1 MKPSRFAGMLLC
13 AAAFFTSSSVSA
25 FPEYEPGTEQILVY
39 TRTAEPNSYPDGL
52 ARSVHFAR
60 SVDGK
65 HFTAMNENYGIL
77 FAKGTLTEQNTIRP
91 KCVKNPVIFPMKDG
105 GYGVMA
111 VRTNEDGTPDEESKG
126 KVLLWTTKDL
136 IHFSEQVLVDMG
148 TTEQIGFIEHIGLPS
163 GYYSYYTFEWQ
174 SEFGK
179 PYSTEITDFST
190 PGKTNGLRDDVEMEL
205 AEPLEILEPNG
216 ANFLEDNSPR
226 RVSVPRAL
234 ADRAALHWGHLVSV
248 AARVPENVLVASA
261 DELAKVKAE
270 IVYSD
275 GSTTVKPVKWDASNV
290 QFDKPGKYEITGTVQ
305 NESYGFP
312 LARAWGDPVVFKWD
326 GKFYFIATTDARN
339 NIGLYVR
346 EADNPH
352 DLFADGVKEHLILD
366 KDEARQ
372 LIQTF
377 WAPEFHVIGDDLYIL
392 FAVGPRSWGPQ
403 CHYMKLKKGASI
415 IDPASWEDPVKILKA
430 DGKGVG
436 DGGISLDMTYIKAGG
451 KSYYVWSY
459 RVGIG
464 SPRDTGSMLYIA
476 TVDEKN
482 PGVLTSDPVQLSRP
496 LYGWENVRGTINN
509 EGPYSFNANGKVY
522 LTFSGGDA
530 GGYTYALGLLT
541 ADENANLLD
550 LKSWT
555 KSNAPVLSFYS
566 VPNKW
571 GPGHNSFFMD
581 DFGNLMIAYHGET
594 SLRGRERCVG
604 IHRVHFNIDGEPVFN
619 MSAERDLDPAL
630 AQVKT
635 TVVTPGA
642 EDLLNPAAQSAP
654 ETPAGRPGRR
664 RQPQRQ

>member
-1 MKPSRFAGMLLC
+1 MKSFRLACMTLF
-13 AAAFFTSSSVSA
+13 AAAFCASTAVSA
-25 FPEYEPGTEQILVY
+25 FPEYDPGSEQILVY

-60 SVDGK
+60 SSDGK

-77 FAKGTLTEQNTIRP
+77 FAKGTLSEQNTIRP
-91 KCVKNPVIFPMKDG
+91 KCVKNPIIFPMKDG
-105 GYGVMA
+105 GYGIMA

-148 TTEQIGFIEHIGLPS
+148 TTEQIGYIEHIGLPS

-179 PYSTEITDFST
+179 PYSTEITDFGT
-190 PGKTNGLRDDVEMEL
+190 PGKTTGLRDDVEMEL
-205 AEPLEILEPNG
+205 EEPLEILEPNG
-216 ANFLEDNSPR
+216 VGFLENNSPR
-226 RVSVPRAL
+226 RVFVPRSL
-234 ADRAALHWGHLVSV
+234 ADRAAQHWGHLVSV
-248 AARVPENVLVASA
+248 AARVPENVLAASA
-261 DELAKVKAE
+261 DDLAKVKAE

-275 GSTTVKPVKWDASNV
+275 GSTSVKPVKWDASNV
-290 QFDKPGKYEITGTVQ
+290 QFDKPGKYEVTGTVQ

-415 IDPASWEDPVKILKA
+415 IDPASWEDPVKILKK

-459 RVGIG
+459 RRGIG
-464 SPRDTGSMLYIA
+464 SPRDTGSMLYIG
-476 TVDEKN
+476 TIDEKN
-482 PGVLTSDPVQLSRP
+482 PGVLTSEPVLLSRP

-509 EGPYSFNANGKVY
+509 EGPYAFKANGKVY
-522 LTFSGGDA
+522 LTYSGGDA

-541 ADENANLLD
+541 ADENADLLD
-550 LKSWT
+550 LASWT
-555 KSNAPVLSFYS
+555 KSQAPVLSFYS
-566 VPNKW
+566 IPGKF
-571 GPGHNSFFMD
+571 GPGHNAFFTGD
-581 DFGNLMIAYHGET
+581 DGEVYTSVHARPYDEIIGDPLYDPNRHAYILRVRFENGLPAF
-594 SLRGRERCVG
+594 SLR
-604 IHRVHFNIDGEPVFN
+604 D
-619 MSAERDLDPAL
+619 
-630 AQVKT
+630 QVR
-635 TVVTPGA
+635 A
-642 EDLLNPAAQSAP
+642 
-654 ETPAGRPGRR
+654 
-664 RQPQRQ
+664 

>member
-1 MKPSRFAGMLLC
+1 MKKARFACMTLC
-13 AAAFFTSSSVSA
+13 AAALCTSAAVSA
-25 FPEYEPGTEQILVY
+25 FPEYEPGSEQILVY
-39 TRTAEPNSYPDGL
+39 TREARRDSYPDGL
-52 ARSVHFAR
+52 ARSIHFAR

-65 HFTAMNENYGIL
+65 NFTAMNENYGIL
-77 FAKGTLTEQNTIRP
+77 FAKGTLSEQNTIRP
-91 KCVKNPVIFPMKDG
+91 KCVKNPVIFPLKDG
-105 GYGVMA
+105 GYGIIA

-148 TTEQIGFIEHIGLPS
+148 TTEQIGYFEDIVPPEKDGS
-163 GYYSYYTFEWQ
+163 RSYYAFTWR
-174 SEFGK
+174 SESGER
-179 PYSTEITDFST
+179 YQTDITDFGT
-190 PGKTNGLRDDVEMEL
+190 PGKTNGPHEVFEGKQVPPTWIM
-205 AEPLEILEPNG
+205 EPNG
-216 ANFLEDNSPR
+216 VNLLDHISPR
-226 RVSVPRAL
+226 RVFVPRSL
-234 ADRAALHWGHLVSV
+234 ADRAALHWGHLVSI
-248 AARVPENVLVASA
+248 AARVPENVVARSA
-261 DELAKVKAE
+261 DELAKAKAE

-275 GSTTVKPVKWDASNV
+275 GSTSVKPVKWDASNV
-290 QFDKPGKYEITGTVQ
+290 DFSRKGKYEITGTVQ

-312 LARAWGDPVVFKWD
+312 LARAWGDPVIFKWD

-346 EADNPH
+346 EADDPH
-352 DLFADGVKEHLILD
+352 GLFADGVKEHLILD
-366 KDEARQ
+366 RDERRQ

-415 IDPASWEDPVKILKA
+415 IDPASWEDPVKILKK

-476 TVDEKN
+476 TIDEKN
-482 PGVLTSDPVQLSRP
+482 PGVLTSDPVLLSRP

-509 EGPYSFNANGKVY
+509 EGPYAFKANGKVY
-522 LTFSGGDA
+522 LTYSGGDA
-530 GGYTYALGLLT
+530 GGYTYAVGLLT
-541 ADENANLLD
+541 ADENADLLD
-550 LKSWT
+550 LASWT

-566 VPNKW
+566 VPGKW
-571 GPGHNSFFMD
+571 GPGHNAFFVD
-581 DFGNLMIAYHGET
+581 DFGNLMISYHGET
-594 SLRGRERCVG
+594 SLRGRERCAA
-604 IHRVHFNIDGEPVFN
+604 IHRVHFNVDGEPVFN

-635 TVVTPGA
+635 TVVIP
-642 EDLLNPAAQSAP
+642 
-654 ETPAGRPGRR
+654 
-664 RQPQRQ
+664 

>member
-1 MKPSRFAGMLLC
+1 MKKLNFAGMALC
-13 AAAFFTSSSVSA
+13 AAAFFTSAAASA
-25 FPEYEPGTEQILVY
+25 FPEYDPGSEDVLVY
-39 TRTAEPNSYPDGL
+39 TREAKRDSYPDGL
-52 ARSVHFAR
+52 ARSIHFAR
-60 SVDGK
+60 STDGIN
-65 HFTAMNENYGIL
+65 FTALNENYGIL
-77 FAKGTLTEQNTIRP
+77 FAKATLSPENTIRP
-91 KCVKNPVIFPMKDG
+91 KCVKDPVIFPLKDG
-105 GYGVMA
+105 GYGIMA
-111 VRTNEDGTPDEESKG
+111 IRTNENGTPDEESKG

-136 IHFSEQVLVDMG
+136 IHFSEQVLFDLG
-148 TTEQIGFIEHIGLPS
+148 TEKYVTSLCDVKRYGKSYSIGWGS
-163 GYYSYYTFEWQ
+163 DDGYYATKTDDLKTAINTSVPMIMDRPSLQEIRIQ
-174 SEFGK
+174 IQK
-179 PYSTEITDFST
+179 PEGMILNDGGYSYST
-190 PGKTNGLRDDVEMEL
+190 
-205 AEPLEILEPNG
+205 
-216 ANFLEDNSPR
+216 
-226 RVSVPRAL
+226 VSVPHSL

-248 AARVPENVLVASA
+248 AARVPENVLAASA
-261 DELAKVKAE
+261 DDLAKVKAE

-275 GSTTVKPVKWDASNV
+275 GSTSLKQVKWDASGVDFSN
-290 QFDKPGKYEITGTVQ
+290 PGGKYEVTGTVQ

-326 GKFYFIATTDARN
+326 GKYYFIATTDARN

-352 DLFADGVKEHLILD
+352 DLFAEGVKEHLILD

-415 IDPASWEDPVKILKA
+415 IDPASWEDPVKILKK

-522 LTFSGGDA
+522 LTYSGGDA

-541 ADENANLLD
+541 ADENADLLD
-550 LKSWT
+550 LASWT
-555 KSNAPVLSFYS
+555 KSQAPVLSFYS
-566 VPNKW
+566 IPGKF
-571 GPGHNSFFMD
+571 GPGHNAFFMD
-581 DFGNLMIAYHGET
+581 DYGNLMISYHGET
-594 SLRGRERCVG
+594 SIRGRERCVA
-604 IHRVHFNIDGEPVFN
+604 IHRVHFNIQGEPVFN

-630 AQVKT
+630 ANVKT
-635 TVVTPGA
+635 TVIV
-642 EDLLNPAAQSAP
+642 P
-654 ETPAGRPGRR
+654 EKK
-664 RQPQRQ
+664 

>member
-1 MKPSRFAGMLLC
+1 MKTSAFAGMVLC
-13 AAAFFTSSSVSA
+13 AAAFFTSAAVSA
-25 FPEYEPGTEQILVY
+25 FPEYDPGSEQILVY
-39 TRTAEPNSYPDGL
+39 TREAQRDSYPDGL
-52 ARSVHFAR
+52 ARSVHIAR

-65 HFTAMNENYGIL
+65 NFTAMNGNYGIL
-77 FAKGTLTEQNTIRP
+77 FAKATISPENTIRP
-91 KCVKNPVIFPMKDG
+91 KCVKDPIIFPLKDG
-105 GYGVMA
+105 GYGIMA
-111 VRTNEDGTPDEESKG
+111 IRTNENGTPDEESKG

-136 IHFSEQVLVDMG
+136 IHFSDEVLVDMG
-148 TTEQIGFIEHIGLPS
+148 TTEQIGSFRDITAPS
-163 GYYSYYTFEWQ
+163 KTYSQYAIRWR
-174 SEFGK
+174 SESGEK
-179 PYSTEITDFST
+179 YETIITDFST
-190 PGKTNGLRDDVEMEL
+190 PGKTHGPYEVFKDGM
-205 AEPLEILEPNG
+205 APSWILEPNG
-216 ANFLEDNSPR
+216 VGLLENNSPR
-226 RVSVPRAL
+226 RVFVPRAL
-234 ADRAALHWGHLVSV
+234 ADRAAQHWGHLVSV
-248 AARVPENVLVASA
+248 AARVPETVLAGSA

-270 IVYSD
+270 VVYSD
-275 GSTTVKPVKWDASNV
+275 GSTTVKPVKWDVSGV
-290 QFDKPGKYEITGTVQ
+290 DFDKPGKYEITGTVQ

-312 LARAWGDPVVFKWD
+312 LARAWGDPVVFKWN

-346 EADNPH
+346 EADDPH
-352 DLFADGVKEHLILD
+352 GLFAEGVKEHLILD
-366 KDEARQ
+366 RDEARQ

-459 RVGIG
+459 RRGIG

-482 PGVLTSDPVQLSRP
+482 PGVLTSEPVLLSRP

-541 ADENANLLD
+541 ADENADLLD

-555 KSNAPVLSFYS
+555 KSSAPVLSFYS

-619 MSAERDLDPAL
+619 MSAERDLDPSL

-635 TVVTPGA
+635 TVVV
-642 EDLLNPAAQSAP
+642 S
-654 ETPAGRPGRR
+654 GR
-664 RQPQRQ
+664 

>member
-1 MKPSRFAGMLLC
+1 MKISRFAGMMLC
-13 AAAFFTSSSVSA
+13 AASFCTSTAVSA
-25 FPEYEPGTEQILVY
+25 FPEYDPGSDQILVY

-60 SVDGK
+60 STDGK

-77 FAKGTLTEQNTIRP
+77 FAKGTLAEQNTIRP
-91 KCVKNPVIFPMKDG
+91 KCVKDPVIFPLKDG
-105 GYGVMA
+105 GYGIMA
-111 VRTNEDGTPDEESKG
+111 IRTNENGTPDEESKG

-136 IHFSEQVLVDMG
+136 IHFSEQVLFDLNSQEEAVAFLSVSPTSDG
-148 TTEQIGFIEHIGLPS
+148 SNYRIFWKTAS
-163 GYYSYYTFEWQ
+163 GKF
-174 SEFGK
+174 FC
-179 PYSTEITDFST
+179 TDTPDFKA
-190 PGKTNGLRDDVEMEL
+190 PGKTDGPIMFRL
-205 AEPLEILEPNG
+205 APKPEINAPEGMVPNNDTG
-216 ANFLEDNSPR
+216 YST
-226 RVSVPRAL
+226 VSVPRSVV
-234 ADRAALHWGHLVSV
+234 DRAALHWGHLVSV
-248 AARVPENVLVASA
+248 AARVPENVLAASA

-275 GSTTVKPVKWDASNV
+275 GSTVVKPVKWDTSNV

-312 LARAWGDPVVFKWD
+312 LARAWGDPVIFKWD

-415 IDPASWEDPVKILKA
+415 IDPASWEDPVKILKK

-436 DGGISLDMTYIKAGG
+436 DGGISLDMTYLKAGG

-482 PGVLTSDPVQLSRP
+482 PGVLTSEPVQLSRP

-541 ADENANLLD
+541 ADENADLLD

-566 VPNKW
+566 VPNRW
-571 GPGHNSFFMD
+571 GPGHNAFFMD
-581 DFGNLMIAYHGET
+581 DFGNLMISYHGET
-594 SLRGRERCVG
+594 SLRARERCVA
-604 IHRVHFNIDGEPVFN
+604 IHRVHFNVDGEPVFN
-619 MSAERDLDPAL
+619 MSADRDLDPSL

-642 EDLLNPAAQSAP
+642 ENLLNVPAQSAP
-654 ETPAGRPGRR
+654 ETPGGRPGRR
-664 RQPQRQ
+664 RQQQ

>member
-1 MKPSRFAGMLLC
+1 M
-13 AAAFFTSSSVSA
+13 
-25 FPEYEPGTEQILVY
+25 
-39 TRTAEPNSYPDGL
+39 
-52 ARSVHFAR
+52 
-60 SVDGK
+60 
-65 HFTAMNENYGIL
+65 
-77 FAKGTLTEQNTIRP
+77 
-91 KCVKNPVIFPMKDG
+91 KNPIIFPMKDG
-105 GYGVMA
+105 GYGIMA
-111 VRTNEDGTPDEESKG
+111 VRTNENGTPDEESKG

-136 IHFSEQVLVDMG
+136 IHFSEQVLFDMG
-148 TTEQIGFIEHIGLPS
+148 AEKHVTSLCGVQRLKDGQSYSIGWGSDDEYYATVTDDLKTAIRTSVPMLMDRPSLEEIRIQIQKPEGMVLNDG
-163 GYYSYYTFEWQ
+163 GYSY
-174 SEFGK
+174 
-179 PYSTEITDFST
+179 ST
-190 PGKTNGLRDDVEMEL
+190 
-205 AEPLEILEPNG
+205 
-216 ANFLEDNSPR
+216 
-226 RVSVPRAL
+226 VSVPRSL

-248 AARVPENVLVASA
+248 AARVPENVLAASS
-261 DELAKVKAE
+261 DDLATVKAE
-270 IVYSD
+270 LVYSD
-275 GSTTVKPVKWDASNV
+275 GSTSVKPVKWDASNV

-305 NESYGFP
+305 NESYGCP

-415 IDPASWEDPVKILKA
+415 IDPASWEDPVKILKK

-436 DGGISLDMTYIKAGG
+436 DGGISLDMTYLKAGG

-522 LTFSGGDA
+522 LTYSGGDA

-541 ADENANLLD
+541 ADENADLLD

-581 DFGNLMIAYHGET
+581 DYGNLMIAYHGET

-604 IHRVHFNIDGEPVFN
+604 IHRVHFNVDGEPVFN

-642 EDLLNPAAQSAP
+642 EELLNAPAQSAQDQATRP
-654 ETPAGRPGRR
+654 GGPGRR

>member
-1 MKPSRFAGMLLC
+1 MKSFHFAGMILC
-13 AAAFFTSSSVSA
+13 AAAFLTSAAVSA
-25 FPEYEPGTEQILVY
+25 FPEYDPGKEDVLVY
-39 TRTAEPNSYPDGL
+39 TREAQRDSYPDGL

-60 SVDGK
+60 STDGK
-65 HFTAMNENYGIL
+65 NFTPMNENYGIL
-77 FAKGTLTEQNTIRP
+77 FAKATLSEQNTIRP
-91 KCVKNPVIFPMKDG
+91 KCVKNPIIFPLKDG
-105 GYGVMA
+105 GYGIMA
-111 VRTNEDGTPDEESKG
+111 IRTNENGTPDEESKG

-136 IHFSEQVLVDMG
+136 IHFSEQVLFDLNTQEEVTAFLSVSPTSDGSNYRIFWKTANGRFFCTDTPDFRSVTKTDGPIM
-148 TTEQIGFIEHIGLPS
+148 FRLMP
-163 GYYSYYTFEWQ
+163 
-174 SEFGK
+174 K
-179 PYSTEITDFST
+179 PEINSPEGMVPNNDTGYST
-190 PGKTNGLRDDVEMEL
+190 
-205 AEPLEILEPNG
+205 
-216 ANFLEDNSPR
+216 
-226 RVSVPRAL
+226 VSVPRSVV
-234 ADRAALHWGHLVSV
+234 DRAALHWGHLVSV
-248 AARVPENVLVASA
+248 AARVPETILAGSA

-270 IVYSD
+270 VVYSD

-312 LARAWGDPVVFKWD
+312 LARAWGDPVIFKWD

-415 IDPASWEDPVKILKA
+415 IDPASWEDPVKIMKM

-459 RVGIG
+459 RRGIG

-476 TVDEKN
+476 TIDEKN
-482 PGVLTSDPVQLSRP
+482 PGVLTSEPVLLSRP

-541 ADENANLLD
+541 ADENADLLD

-566 VPNKW
+566 VPNRW
-571 GPGHNSFFMD
+571 GPGHNAFFMD
-581 DFGNLMIAYHGET
+581 DFGNLMISYHGET
-594 SLRGRERCVG
+594 SLRARERCVA
-604 IHRVHFNIDGEPVFN
+604 IHRVHFNVDGEPVFN

-630 AQVKT
+630 ANVKT
-635 TVVTPGA
+635 TVIV
-642 EDLLNPAAQSAP
+642 P
-654 ETPAGRPGRR
+654 EKK
-664 RQPQRQ
+664 

>member
-1 MKPSRFAGMLLC
+1 MKLFHFAGMILC
-13 AAAFFTSSSVSA
+13 AAAFLTSTAVSA
-25 FPEYEPGTEQILVY
+25 FPEYDPGSEQILVY

-60 SVDGK
+60 SSDGK

-91 KCVKNPVIFPMKDG
+91 KCVKNPIIFSLKDG

-111 VRTNEDGTPDEESKG
+111 VRTNENGTPDEESKG
-126 KVLLWTTKDL
+126 KALLWTTKDL
-136 IHFSEQVLVDMG
+136 IHFSEQVLFDLNTQEEVTAFLSVSP
-148 TTEQIGFIEHIGLPS
+148 TTDGSNYRIFWKTAS
-163 GYYSYYTFEWQ
+163 GRFFSTDTPDFK
-174 SEFGK
+174 SVTKTDGPIMFRLMPK
-179 PYSTEITDFST
+179 PEINAPEGMVPNNETGYST
-190 PGKTNGLRDDVEMEL
+190 
-205 AEPLEILEPNG
+205 
-216 ANFLEDNSPR
+216 
-226 RVSVPRAL
+226 VSVPRSL

-248 AARVPENVLVASA
+248 AARVPENVLARSA

-275 GSTTVKPVKWDASNV
+275 GSTTVKPVKWDVSGV
-290 QFDKPGKYEITGTVQ
+290 DFSKPGKYEITGAVQ

-312 LARAWGDPVVFKWD
+312 LARAWGDPVIFKWD

-366 KDEARQ
+366 KDESRQ

-459 RVGIG
+459 RRGIG
-464 SPRDTGSMLYIA
+464 SPRDTGSMLYIG
-476 TVDEKN
+476 TIDEKN
-482 PGVLTSDPVQLSRP
+482 PGVLTSEPVLLSRP

-541 ADENANLLD
+541 ADENADLLD

-566 VPNKW
+566 VPNRW
-571 GPGHNSFFMD
+571 GPGHNAFFMD
-581 DFGNLMIAYHGET
+581 DFGNLMISYHGET
-594 SLRGRERCVG
+594 SLRARERCVA
-604 IHRVHFNIDGEPVFN
+604 IHRVHFNAQGEPVFN

-642 EDLLNPAAQSAP
+642 ENLLNAPAQGAQ
-654 ETPAGRPGRR
+654 ETPGARPGRR

>member
-1 MKPSRFAGMLLC
+1 MRTSHFAGAMLC
-13 AAAFFTSSSVSA
+13 AAVFCTSAAVSA
-25 FPEYEPGTEQILVY
+25 FPEYDPGTEQILVY
-39 TRTAEPNSYPDGL
+39 TREAQRDSYPDGL

-60 SVDGK
+60 SSDGK
-65 HFTAMNENYGIL
+65 RFTAMNENYGIL
-77 FAKGTLTEQNTIRP
+77 FAKGTLSEQNTIRP

-111 VRTNEDGTPDEESKG
+111 VRTNEDGTPDEESRG

-136 IHFSEQVLVDMG
+136 IHFSEQVLFDLNTQEEVVAFLGVSPTSDG
-148 TTEQIGFIEHIGLPS
+148 RNYRIFWKTAS
-163 GYYSYYTFEWQ
+163 GRF
-174 SEFGK
+174 FC
-179 PYSTEITDFST
+179 TDTPDFKS
-190 PGKTNGLRDDVEMEL
+190 PGKTDGPIMFRL
-205 AEPLEILEPNG
+205 APKPEINAPEGMVPNNDTG
-216 ANFLEDNSPR
+216 YSTVA
-226 RVSVPRAL
+226 VPRSL

-248 AARVPENVLVASA
+248 AARVPENVLAASA

-270 IVYSD
+270 VVYSD
-275 GSTTVKPVKWDASNV
+275 GSTSVKPVNWDASNV

-312 LARAWGDPVVFKWD
+312 LARAWGDPVIFKWD

-366 KDEARQ
+366 RDERRQ

-476 TVDEKN
+476 TFDEKN

-509 EGPYSFNANGKVY
+509 EGPYSFNANGRVY
-522 LTFSGGDA
+522 LTYSGGDA
-530 GGYTYALGLLT
+530 GGYTYAVGLLT
-541 ADENANLLD
+541 ADENADLLD
-550 LKSWT
+550 LNSWT

-566 VPNKW
+566 VPGKW
-571 GPGHNSFFMD
+571 GPGHNAFFMD
-581 DFGNLMIAYHGET
+581 DLGNLMISYHGET
-594 SLRGRERCVG
+594 SLRGRERCAA

-635 TVVTPGA
+635 TVVV
-642 EDLLNPAAQSAP
+642 
-654 ETPAGRPGRR
+654 PAGK
-664 RQPQRQ
+664 

>member
-1 MKPSRFAGMLLC
+1 MKKARFACMTLC
-13 AAAFFTSSSVSA
+13 AAALCTSAAVSA
-25 FPEYEPGTEQILVY
+25 FPEYDPGSNQILVY
-39 TRTAEPNSYPDGL
+39 TREARRDSYPDGL
-52 ARSVHFAR
+52 ARSIHFAR

-65 HFTAMNENYGIL
+65 NFTAMNENYGIL
-77 FAKGTLTEQNTIRP
+77 FAKGTLSEQNTIRP
-91 KCVKNPVIFPMKDG
+91 KCVKNPVIFPLKDG
-105 GYGVMA
+105 GYGIMA

-148 TTEQIGFIEHIGLPS
+148 TTEQIGYFEDIVPPEKDGS
-163 GYYSYYTFEWQ
+163 RSYYAFTWR
-174 SEFGK
+174 SESGER
-179 PYSTEITDFST
+179 YQTNITDFSK
-190 PGKTNGLRDDVEMEL
+190 PGKTTGPHEVFEGKQVPPTWIM
-205 AEPLEILEPNG
+205 EPNG
-216 ANFLEDNSPR
+216 VNLLDHISPR
-226 RVSVPRAL
+226 RVFVPRSI
-234 ADRAALHWGHLVSV
+234 ADRAALHWGHLVSI
-248 AARVPENVLVASA
+248 AARVPENVVARSA
-261 DELAKVKAE
+261 DELAKAKAE

-275 GSTTVKPVKWDASNV
+275 GSTSVKPVKWDASNV
-290 QFDKPGKYEITGTVQ
+290 DFSRKGKYEITGTVQ

-346 EADNPH
+346 EADDPH
-352 DLFADGVKEHLILD
+352 GLFADGVKEHLILD
-366 KDEARQ
+366 RDERRQ

-415 IDPASWEDPVKILKA
+415 IDPASWEDPVKILKK

-459 RVGIG
+459 RQGIG

-482 PGVLTSDPVQLSRP
+482 PGVLTSDPVLLSRP

-509 EGPYSFNANGKVY
+509 EGPYAFKANGKVY
-522 LTFSGGDA
+522 LTYSGGDA
-530 GGYTYALGLLT
+530 GGYTYAVGLLT
-541 ADENANLLD
+541 ADENADLLD

-566 VPNKW
+566 VPGKW
-571 GPGHNSFFMD
+571 GPGHNAFFVD
-581 DFGNLMIAYHGET
+581 DFGNLMISYHGET
-594 SLRGRERCVG
+594 SLRGRERCAA
-604 IHRVHFNIDGEPVFN
+604 IHRVHFNVDGEPVFN
-619 MSAERDLDPAL
+619 LSAERDLDPAL

-635 TVVTPGA
+635 TVVIP
-642 EDLLNPAAQSAP
+642 
-654 ETPAGRPGRR
+654 
-664 RQPQRQ
+664 

>member
-1 MKPSRFAGMLLC
+1 MKSISFAGVMLC
-13 AAAFFTSSSVSA
+13 AAAFFTSAAVSA
-25 FPEYEPGTEQILVY
+25 FPEYDPGSEQILVY

-65 HFTAMNENYGIL
+65 TFTAMNENYGIL

-91 KCVKNPVIFPMKDG
+91 KCVKNPIIFPMKDG

-136 IHFSEQVLVDMG
+136 IHFSEQVLFDMG
-148 TTEQIGFIEHIGLPS
+148 TTEQIGRIDYIGRPS
-163 GYYSYYTFEWQ
+163 KYQSYYAFMWS
-174 SEFGK
+174 SESGER
-179 PYSTEITDFST
+179 YQTDITDFGT
-190 PGKTNGLRDDVEMEL
+190 PGKTTGPYDFIVDSVPQEW
-205 AEPLEILEPNG
+205 IVEPNG
-216 ANFLEDNSPR
+216 ANLIDINSPR
-226 RVSVPRAL
+226 RVSVPRFL

-248 AARVPENVLVASA
+248 AARVPENVLAASA

-415 IDPASWEDPVKILKA
+415 IDPASWEDPVKILKK

-482 PGVLTSDPVQLSRP
+482 PGVLTSEPVQLSRP

-541 ADENANLLD
+541 ADENADLLD

-604 IHRVHFNIDGEPVFN
+604 IHRVHFNIDGDPVFN

-642 EDLLNPAAQSAP
+642 ENLLNAAAQSAP

>member
-1 MKPSRFAGMLLC
+1 MKLFHFAGMILC
-13 AAAFFTSSSVSA
+13 AAAFLTSTAVSA
-25 FPEYEPGTEQILVY
+25 FPEYDPGSEQILVY

-60 SVDGK
+60 SSDGK

-77 FAKGTLTEQNTIRP
+77 FAKGTLSEQNTIRP

-111 VRTNEDGTPDEESKG
+111 IRTNEDGTPDEESKG

-136 IHFSEQVLVDMG
+136 IHFSEQVMFDLNTQEEVTAFLSVSPTSDG
-148 TTEQIGFIEHIGLPS
+148 S
-163 GYYSYYTFEWQ
+163 SYRIFWKTAGGRFF
-174 SEFGK
+174 STDTPDFKSVTKTDGPIMFRLMPK
-179 PYSTEITDFST
+179 PEINAPEGMVPNNETGYST
-190 PGKTNGLRDDVEMEL
+190 
-205 AEPLEILEPNG
+205 
-216 ANFLEDNSPR
+216 
-226 RVSVPRAL
+226 VSVPRSVV
-234 ADRAALHWGHLVSV
+234 DRAAQHWGHLVSV
-248 AARVPENVLVASA
+248 AANVPKTVLAGSA
-261 DELAKVKAE
+261 DELAKVNAE

-275 GSTTVKPVKWDASNV
+275 GSTSVKPVKWDASNV
-290 QFDKPGKYEITGTVQ
+290 QFDKPGRYEVTGTVQ

-346 EADNPH
+346 EANNPH

-377 WAPEFHVIGDDLYIL
+377 WAPEFHVIGEDLYIL
-392 FAVGPRSWGPQ
+392 FAVGGRAWGPQ

-415 IDPASWEDPVKILKA
+415 IDPASWEDPVKILKK

-482 PGVLTSDPVQLSRP
+482 PGVLTSEPVQLSRP

-541 ADENANLLD
+541 ADENADLLD

-555 KSNAPVLSFYS
+555 KSQAPVLSFYS
-566 VPNKW
+566 IPGKF
-571 GPGHNSFFMD
+571 GPGHNAFFKD
-581 DFGNLMIAYHGET
+581 DYGNLMISYHGET
-594 SLRGRERCVG
+594 AINGRQRCVA
-604 IHRVHFNIDGEPVFN
+604 IHRVHFNIQGEPVFN

-630 AQVKT
+630 ANVKT
-635 TVVTPGA
+635 TVIV
-642 EDLLNPAAQSAP
+642 P
-654 ETPAGRPGRR
+654 EKK
-664 RQPQRQ
+664 

>member
-1 MKPSRFAGMLLC
+1 MP
-13 AAAFFTSSSVSA
+13 
-25 FPEYEPGTEQILVY
+25 
-39 TRTAEPNSYPDGL
+39 
-52 ARSVHFAR
+52 RS
-60 SVDGK
+60 
-65 HFTAMNENYGIL
+65 
-77 FAKGTLTEQNTIRP
+77 
-91 KCVKNPVIFPMKDG
+91 
-105 GYGVMA
+105 
-111 VRTNEDGTPDEESKG
+111 
-126 KVLLWTTKDL
+126 
-136 IHFSEQVLVDMG
+136 
-148 TTEQIGFIEHIGLPS
+148 
-163 GYYSYYTFEWQ
+163 
-174 SEFGK
+174 
-179 PYSTEITDFST
+179 
-190 PGKTNGLRDDVEMEL
+190 
-205 AEPLEILEPNG
+205 
-216 ANFLEDNSPR
+216 
-226 RVSVPRAL
+226 L

-248 AARVPENVLVASA
+248 AARVPENVLARSA
-261 DELAKVKAE
+261 DDLAKVKAE

-346 EADNPH
+346 EADDPH

-366 KDEARQ
+366 RDEARQ

-415 IDPASWEDPVKILKA
+415 IDPASWEDPVKILKK

-522 LTFSGGDA
+522 LTYSGGDA

-541 ADENANLLD
+541 ADENSDLLD

-630 AQVKT
+630 VQVKT

>member
-1 MKPSRFAGMLLC
+1 MKSSRFACMTLC
-13 AAAFFTSSSVSA
+13 AAAFFTSAAVSA
-25 FPEYEPGTEQILVY
+25 FPEYDPGSEQILVY
-39 TRTAEPNSYPDGL
+39 TRKAEPNSYPDGL

-60 SVDGK
+60 STDGK
-65 HFTAMNENYGIL
+65 NFTAMNGNYGIL
-77 FAKGTLTEQNTIRP
+77 FAKATISPENTIRP
-91 KCVKNPVIFPMKDG
+91 KCVKDPIIFPMKDG
-105 GYGVMA
+105 GYGIMA
-111 VRTNEDGTPDEESKG
+111 IRTNEDGTPDEESKG

-136 IHFSEQVLVDMG
+136 IHFSDEVLVDMG
-148 TTEQIGFIEHIGLPS
+148 TTEQIGHFGYISLPS
-163 GYYSYYTFEWQ
+163 KYNPNYH
-174 SEFGK
+174 FGWWAESGK
-179 PYSTEITDFST
+179 QYETTITDFST
-190 PGKTNGLRDDVEMEL
+190 PGKTHGPYDDIIVD
-205 AEPLEILEPNG
+205 EIPEEWIVEPNG
-216 ANFLEDNSPR
+216 ANLLSIKSPR
-226 RVSVPRAL
+226 KVSVPRSV

-248 AARVPENVLVASA
+248 AARVPETVLAASA

-275 GSTTVKPVKWDASNV
+275 GSTTLKPVKWDASGV
-290 QFDKPGKYEITGTVQ
+290 QFDKPGKYEVTGTVQ

-312 LARAWGDPVVFKWD
+312 LARAWGDPVIFKWD

-346 EADNPH
+346 EADDPH
-352 DLFADGVKEHLILD
+352 GLFVDGVKEHLILD
-366 KDEARQ
+366 RDEARQ

-415 IDPASWEDPVKILKA
+415 IDPASWEDPVKILKK

-459 RVGIG
+459 RRGIG

-482 PGVLTSDPVQLSRP
+482 PGVLTSEPMLLSRP

-509 EGPYSFNANGKVY
+509 EGPYAFKANGKVY
-522 LTFSGGDA
+522 LTYSGGDA

-541 ADENANLLD
+541 ADENADLLD
-550 LKSWT
+550 LASWT
-555 KSNAPVLSFYS
+555 TSPTPVLSFNS
-566 VPNKW
+566 IPDKF
-571 GPGHNSFFMD
+571 GPGHNAFFTD
-581 DFGNLMIAYHGET
+581 DFGNLMISYHGET
-594 SLRGRERCVG
+594 SIRGRERCVA
-604 IHRVHFNIDGEPVFN
+604 IHRVHFNIDGEPVFD

-630 AQVKT
+630 ANVKT
-635 TVVTPGA
+635 TVVVSGK
-642 EDLLNPAAQSAP
+642 
-654 ETPAGRPGRR
+654 
-664 RQPQRQ
+664 

>member
-1 MKPSRFAGMLLC
+1 MKSFRLACMTLF
-13 AAAFFTSSSVSA
+13 AAAFCASIAVSA
-25 FPEYEPGTEQILVY
+25 FPEYDPGSETILVY

-60 SVDGK
+60 SADGK

-77 FAKGTLTEQNTIRP
+77 FAKATLSEQNTIRP
-91 KCVKNPVIFPMKDG
+91 KCVKDPIIFPLKDG
-105 GYGVMA
+105 GYGIMA
-111 VRTNEDGTPDEESKG
+111 IRTNENGAPDEESKG

-136 IHFSEQVLVDMG
+136 IHFSEQVLFDLGIEKHVTSLCDVKQYGKSYSIGWGSDNEYYATKTDDLKTAINTSVPMIMDRPSLD
-148 TTEQIGFIEHIGLPS
+148 EIRIQIQKPEGMVLNDG
-163 GYYSYYTFEWQ
+163 GYSY
-174 SEFGK
+174 
-179 PYSTEITDFST
+179 ST
-190 PGKTNGLRDDVEMEL
+190 
-205 AEPLEILEPNG
+205 
-216 ANFLEDNSPR
+216 
-226 RVSVPRAL
+226 VSVPRSL

-248 AARVPENVLVASA
+248 AARVPENVLAASA

-275 GSTTVKPVKWDASNV
+275 GSTTVKPVKWDASGV
-290 QFDKPGKYEITGTVQ
+290 DFSKPGKYEITGTVQ

-312 LARAWGDPVVFKWD
+312 LARAWGDPVIFKWD

-366 KDEARQ
+366 RDEARQ

-459 RVGIG
+459 RRGIG
-464 SPRDTGSMLYIA
+464 SPRDTGSMLYIG
-476 TVDEKN
+476 TIDEKN
-482 PGVLTSDPVQLSRP
+482 PGVLTSEPVLLSRP

-541 ADENANLLD
+541 ADENADLLD

-604 IHRVHFNIDGEPVFN
+604 IHRVHFNVDGEPVFN

-630 AQVKT
+630 ANVKT
-635 TVVTPGA
+635 TVIV
-642 EDLLNPAAQSAP
+642 P
-654 ETPAGRPGRR
+654 EKK
-664 RQPQRQ
+664 

>member
-1 MKPSRFAGMLLC
+1 MRYFGFAGAVLC
-13 AAAFFTSSSVSA
+13 AAAFFTSAAVSA
-25 FPEYEPGTEQILVY
+25 FPEYDPGSEQILVY
-39 TRTAEPNSYPDGL
+39 TRKAEPNSYPDGL

-60 SVDGK
+60 STDGK
-65 HFTAMNENYGIL
+65 NFTAMNGNYGIL
-77 FAKGTLTEQNTIRP
+77 FAKATISPENTIRP
-91 KCVKNPVIFPMKDG
+91 KCVKDPIIFPMKDG
-105 GYGVMA
+105 GYGIMA
-111 VRTNEDGTPDEESKG
+111 IRTNEDGTPDEESKG

-136 IHFSEQVLVDMG
+136 IHFSDEVLVDMG
-148 TTEQIGFIEHIGLPS
+148 TTEQIGHFGYISLPS
-163 GYYSYYTFEWQ
+163 KYNPNYH
-174 SEFGK
+174 FGWWAESGK
-179 PYSTEITDFST
+179 QYETTITDFST
-190 PGKTNGLRDDVEMEL
+190 PGKTTGPYDDIIVD
-205 AEPLEILEPNG
+205 EIPEEWIVEPNG
-216 ANFLEDNSPR
+216 ANLLSIKSPR
-226 RVSVPRAL
+226 RVFVPRSL

-248 AARVPENVLVASA
+248 AARVPENVLARSA

-275 GSTTVKPVKWDASNV
+275 GSTTLKPVKWDVSGV
-290 QFDKPGKYEITGTVQ
+290 QFDKPGKYEVTGTVQ

-312 LARAWGDPVVFKWD
+312 LARAWGDPVIFKWD

-346 EADNPH
+346 EADDPH
-352 DLFADGVKEHLILD
+352 GLFADGVKEHLILD
-366 KDEARQ
+366 RDEARQ

-415 IDPASWEDPVKILKA
+415 IDPASWEDPVKIMKK

-459 RVGIG
+459 RRGIG

-482 PGVLTSDPVQLSRP
+482 PGVLTSEPVLLTRP

-509 EGPYSFNANGKVY
+509 EGPYAFKANGKVY
-522 LTFSGGDA
+522 LTYSGGDA

-541 ADENANLLD
+541 ADENADLLD
-550 LKSWT
+550 LASWT
-555 KSNAPVLSFYS
+555 TSPTPVLSFNS
-566 VPNKW
+566 IPDKF
-571 GPGHNSFFMD
+571 GPGHNAFFTD
-581 DFGNLMIAYHGET
+581 DFGNLMISYHGET
-594 SLRGRERCVG
+594 SIRGRERCVA
-604 IHRVHFNIDGEPVFN
+604 IHRVHFNIDGEPVFD

-630 AQVKT
+630 ANVKT
-635 TVVTPGA
+635 TVVV
-642 EDLLNPAAQSAP
+642 S
-654 ETPAGRPGRR
+654 R
-664 RQPQRQ
+664 

>member
-1 MKPSRFAGMLLC
+1 MKAFRFACMTLF
-13 AAAFFTSSSVSA
+13 AAAFCASTAVSA
-25 FPEYEPGTEQILVY
+25 FPEYKPGTEQILVY

-77 FAKGTLTEQNTIRP
+77 FAKGTLSEQNTIRP
-91 KCVKNPVIFPMKDG
+91 KCVKNPVIFPLKDG
-105 GYGVMA
+105 GYGIMA
-111 VRTNEDGTPDEESKG
+111 IRTNENGTPDEESKG

-136 IHFSEQVLVDMG
+136 IHFSEQVLFDMNSQNQVKYIEDVSFDSEKNVYSILWAAESSG
-148 TTEQIGFIEHIGLPS
+148 AYITTTADFSAPGKTSGPIVGRERVKPPKIQGPEGIVLNEP
-163 GYYSYYTFEWQ
+163 GYYST
-174 SEFGK
+174 
-179 PYSTEITDFST
+179 
-190 PGKTNGLRDDVEMEL
+190 
-205 AEPLEILEPNG
+205 
-216 ANFLEDNSPR
+216 
-226 RVSVPRAL
+226 VSVPRAL

-248 AARVPENVLVASA
+248 AARVPENVLAASA
-261 DELAKVKAE
+261 DDLAKVKAE

-275 GSTTVKPVKWDASNV
+275 GSTSVKPVKWDASGV
-290 QFDKPGKYEITGTVQ
+290 DFSKPGKYEITGTVQ

-312 LARAWGDPVVFKWD
+312 LARAWGDPVIFKWD

-352 DLFADGVKEHLILD
+352 DLFAEGVKEHLILD
-366 KDEARQ
+366 RDESRQ

-392 FAVGPRSWGPQ
+392 FAVGGRAWGPQ

-464 SPRDTGSMLYIA
+464 SPRDTGSMLYIG
-476 TVDEKN
+476 TIDEKN
-482 PGVLTSDPVQLSRP
+482 PGVLTSEPVLLSRP

-541 ADENANLLD
+541 ADENADLLD

-594 SLRGRERCVG
+594 SLRARERCVA
-604 IHRVHFNIDGEPVFN
+604 IHRVHFNVDGEPVFN

-642 EDLLNPAAQSAP
+642 ENLLNPAAQGAP